1 MLKNYFKIAFRNLLN
16 QKVYSLINIAGLA
29 IGITCFILIYL
40 FVTDELSY
48 DKFNTKYD
56 RIYRIIE
63 KVNTEGQG
71 EESTSSPIPVAR
83 ALMNDYPQYIESI
96 VRFFNYQQPT
106 ITLKVGDR
114 KFNETRAFF
123 ADSTL
128 FEIFDYKLAEGN
140 PDNALA
146 APNSIVI
153 SKEMAEKYFG
163 SVDPVGKIMKL
174 QGVVDIKVTGV
185 FAELPTQSHI
195 HFDCL
200 ISFGTVHSLNG
211 PNYGRSFVWNP
222 AWTYILLKKG
232 VKPEQLE
239 NEFPNFVNKYYP
251 GLIKNQVENYL
262 QPLGDIHLKSNLD
275 YEIEPNSD
283 MSVVYIFS
291 IVGFLILIIACIN
304 FMNLATARSSKRAR
318 EVGMR
323 KVLGAA
329 RGQLI
334 KQFLGES
341 ILITF
346 IAVLIS
352 VALINLLL
360 PVFNGLSEKSLSFH
374 VITRPDLLAVLAG
387 VGLFVGLAAGIYP
400 AFFLSSAQPVTT
412 IKTNVQPR
420 GGAALLRKVL
430 VVLQFGISLALI
442 IGTIIVVEQLD
453 FLRNSDTGFDKEHVL
468 IVPLK
473 PQMLRNFESIRNQ
486 FLLNSNVVNVTTMDD
501 ILGEGHNTHEINY
514 EGMQPGKWVYLPGLQ
529 VDDRFVST
537 FGLKI
542 IEGRDY
548 SKEFPGDD
556 SLSILINESMVK
568 KMGWTPQRAIGKRFN
583 TYGGHERVIGVIKD
597 FNFVTL
603 KQPIGPFFI
612 SLIRPQ
618 LAFFFRKN
626 MAVKIRP
633 GNIKNTIND
642 LETKWSGLVPSIPF
656 EFSFLNDRLNNL
668 YKAQDRLGSLVGYFS
683 ILAIFIACLGM
694 FALASYSVERKFKEI
709 GIRKVLGATSA
720 EIVGLLMKEFL
731 VLVLLANIITW
742 PVSYFIM
749 NNWLKDFAFRID
761 FPFWAL
767 ALSGLITIIV
777 SILTVGLQAYKA
789 AMLNPVKSLRY
800 E

>member
-453 FLRNSDTGFDKEHVL
+453 FLRNSDTGFDNEHVL

>member
-222 AWTYILLKKG
+222 AWTYILLKKR

-420 GGAALLRKVL
+420 GGTALLRKVL

>member
-29 IGITCFILIYL
+29 IGIACFILIYL
-40 FVTDELSY
+40 FVTDELNY

-96 VRFFNYQQPT
+96 VRFFNYQQPSV
-106 ITLKVGDR
+106 TLQVENR
-114 KFNETRAFF
+114 KFNETRAYFT
-123 ADSTL
+123 DSTL
-128 FEIFDYKLAEGN
+128 FKVFDYKLEKGN
-140 PDNALA
+140 PDKALA
-146 APNSIVI
+146 APNSIVL
-153 SKEMAEKYFG
+153 SKELANKYFG
-163 SVDPVGKIMKL
+163 ARDPIGKIMKL
-174 QGVVDIKVTGV
+174 QGVVDVKVTGV
-185 FAELPTQSHI
+185 FADLPSQSHI

-200 ISFGTVHSLNG
+200 ISFGTVNSLNG

-239 NEFPNFVNKYYP
+239 KEFPNFVNKYYP

-262 QPLGDIHLKSNLD
+262 QPLGDIHLKSHLD

-283 MSVVYIFS
+283 ISVVYIFS

-323 KVLGAA
+323 KVLGAG
-329 RGQLI
+329 RPQLI

-341 ILITF
+341 LLITF
-346 IAVLIS
+346 IAVIIS
-352 VALINLLL
+352 ILLINLLL
-360 PVFNGLSEKSLSFH
+360 PLFNGLADKSLSFH
-374 VITRPDLLAVLAG
+374 VITRPDLLVVLIL
-387 VGLFVGLAAGIYP
+387 VGLFVGLLAGLYP
-400 AFFLSSAQPVTT
+400 AFFLSSTQPVTA
-412 IKTNVQPR
+412 IKTNAQPK

-430 VVLQFGISLALI
+430 VVFQFAISLALI
-442 IGTIIVVEQLD
+442 IGTIIIVRQLN
-453 FLRNSDTGFDKEHVL
+453 FLRNSSTGFDKEQVL

-473 PQMLRNFESIRNQ
+473 PQMLRSFEAVRNQ

-501 ILGEGHNTHEINY
+501 ILGESHNTHEINY

-568 KMGWTPQRAIGKRFN
+568 KMGWTPQSAIGKRFN

-597 FNFVTL
+597 FNFVSL

-626 MAVKIRP
+626 MAVKIKP
-633 GNIKNTIND
+633 ADIKNTISYMD
-642 LETKWSGLVPSIPF
+642 QKWSELVPSIPF
-656 EFSFLNDRLNNL
+656 EFSFLNQRLDNL
-668 YKAQDRLGSLVGYFS
+668 YKAQDRLGKLVGYFS
-683 ILAIFIACLGM
+683 MLAIFVACLGM

-731 VLVLLANIITW
+731 VLVLIANLITW
-742 PVSYFIM
+742 PVSYYIM
-749 NNWLKDFAFRID
+749 SDWLKDFAFRID
-761 FPFWAL
+761 FPYWAL
-767 ALSGLITIIV
+767 FLSGLITILV
-777 SILTVGLQAYKA
+777 SVLTVGLQAYKA
-789 AMLNPVKSLRY
+789 ALLNPVKSIRY

>member
-1 MLKNYFKIAFRNLLN
+1 
-16 QKVYSLINIAGLA
+16 
-29 IGITCFILIYL
+29 
-40 FVTDELSY
+40 
-48 DKFNTKYD
+48 
-56 RIYRIIE
+56 
-63 KVNTEGQG
+63 
-71 EESTSSPIPVAR
+71 
-83 ALMNDYPQYIESI
+83 
-96 VRFFNYQQPT
+96 
-106 ITLKVGDR
+106 
-114 KFNETRAFF
+114 
-123 ADSTL
+123 
-128 FEIFDYKLAEGN
+128 
-140 PDNALA
+140 
-146 APNSIVI
+146 
-153 SKEMAEKYFG
+153 
-163 SVDPVGKIMKL
+163 
-174 QGVVDIKVTGV
+174 
-185 FAELPTQSHI
+185 
-195 HFDCL
+195 
-200 ISFGTVHSLNG
+200 
-211 PNYGRSFVWNP
+211 
-222 AWTYILLKKG
+222 
-232 VKPEQLE
+232 
-239 NEFPNFVNKYYP
+239 
-251 GLIKNQVENYL
+251 
-262 QPLGDIHLKSNLD
+262 
-275 YEIEPNSD
+275 
-283 MSVVYIFS
+283 
-291 IVGFLILIIACIN
+291 
-304 FMNLATARSSKRAR
+304 
-318 EVGMR
+318 
-323 KVLGAA
+323 
-329 RGQLI
+329 
-334 KQFLGES
+334 
-341 ILITF
+341 
-346 IAVLIS
+346 
-352 VALINLLL
+352 
-360 PVFNGLSEKSLSFH
+360 
-374 VITRPDLLAVLAG
+374 
-387 VGLFVGLAAGIYP
+387 
-400 AFFLSSAQPVTT
+400 
-412 IKTNVQPR
+412 
-420 GGAALLRKVL
+420 
-430 VVLQFGISLALI
+430 
-442 IGTIIVVEQLD
+442 
-453 FLRNSDTGFDKEHVL
+453 
-468 IVPLK
+468 
-473 PQMLRNFESIRNQ
+473 
-486 FLLNSNVVNVTTMDD
+486 MDD